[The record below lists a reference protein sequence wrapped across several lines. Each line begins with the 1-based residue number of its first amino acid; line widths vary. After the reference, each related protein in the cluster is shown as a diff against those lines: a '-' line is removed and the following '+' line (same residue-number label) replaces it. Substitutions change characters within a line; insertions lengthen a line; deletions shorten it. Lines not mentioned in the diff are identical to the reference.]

1 MQPPLWP
8 RRHLQRQRR
17 LSALWSGPSQ
27 GTLLGPS
34 AGRRRARPE
43 PVGRRAW
50 VFRAEF
56 VGGPG
61 SAERSRNPRSPSRSG
76 PLAGVVQEARLLSAP
91 LGGFSPLAGPSPKA
105 PGPPGAGRRP
115 RLRPRGGSGSGRRGP
130 ASPQGSRAKFRPL
143 RGASDLQA
151 AVAAS
156 ASPARP
162 QCPAPQESRGE
173 THCPCPPGQGREW
186 ARGSGVI
193 SFLRSFPQG
202 KFSVLPLTAR
212 LLPSRCYQL
221 SPSLLFFFF
230 PLLCYS

>member
-61 SAERSRNPRSPSRSG
+61 SAERPRNRRSPSRSG

-173 THCPCPPGQGREW
+173 THCPALRDRAASGRGGRESSHFY
-186 ARGSGVI
+186 GP
-193 SFLRSFPQG
+193 FPRASSQ
-202 KFSVLPLTAR
+202 SCL
-212 LLPSRCYQL
+212 
-221 SPSLLFFFF
+221 
-230 PLLCYS
+230 